1 MSVTAAPSYPQD
13 LFTDQVLS
21 DPYEHYR
28 ALRDLGP
35 VVWLDAHQMYA
46 VARYAER
53 GPFSVTREP
62 TAPGTA
68 SRLTTPRTR
77 SRPAA
82 TAS

>member
-35 VVWLDAHQMYA
+35 VVGLDAHQMYA
-46 VARYAER
+46 VALR
-53 GPFSVTREP
+53 GS
-62 TAPGTA
+62 AGH
-68 SRLTTPRTR
+68 SR
-77 SRPAA
+77 
-82 TAS
+82 